1 MKVCIVNEFFR
12 PHVTG
17 GVDIFLDE
25 LSKFLAA
32 QGAQVKII
40 TARMNKGKQ
49 YEKDGNIE
57 IFRVRSSPL
66 NVKNFQQIPGV
77 TFPFNFFNYPLRAK
91 LAAIFRDADVVHIN
105 NPYHLS
111 FAPLQVAAML
121 AKPTV
126 LDIHDYWPICFR
138 KDLLHPTGSVCSQN
152 DPFSCYACLSLT
164 QKQFEMLAFPLTI
177 FLEFYARKNILS
189 KQKNIVT
196 VTHSK
201 FVARKIKE
209 YAGLDSMQIP
219 YPFFGRL
226 PTVRNK
232 KIGDVVRLTFMGRL
246 QTQKGAHLLTKIAER
261 LREKNIAY
269 EMNVLGDGPLMN
281 KMKSEAS
288 KKKLNVKL
296 FGFVTDRRVR
306 DATLAA
312 TDILLAPSLW
322 YEPFGI
328 VVLEAMAFGIP
339 VVGSRLGGMDDVINE
354 NDIGIA
360 VLPSVESVV
369 GAIERLIADSK
380 LYAGFSKNGLRN
392 IKKYDGEKIF
402 KKYLRL
408 FEQTKVK

>member
-1 MKVCIVNEFFR
+1 MKVCIMNEFFR
-12 PHVTG
+12 PYVTG

-25 LSKFLAA
+25 LSNFLAA
-32 QGAQVKII
+32 QGIQVKII
-40 TARMNKGKQ
+40 TALMNKGKQ
-49 YEKDGNIE
+49 YEKEGNIE

-66 NVKNFQQIPGV
+66 NVKNLQQIPGV

-91 LAAIFRDADVVHIN
+91 LTKIFRDTDIVHIN
-105 NPYHLS
+105 NSYHLS
-111 FAPLQVAAML
+111 FAPLQVATML
-121 AKPTV
+121 GKPTV
-126 LDIHDYWPICFR
+126 LDVHDYWPICFR

-164 QKQFEMLAFPLTI
+164 QRQLEMFAFPLAI

-189 KQKNIVT
+189 KKKNIVA

-201 FVARKIKE
+201 FVAKKIKE

-219 YPFFGRL
+219 YPFFGKL
-226 PTVRNK
+226 PSVQNK
-232 KIGDVVRLTFMGRL
+232 NIGDVVRLTFMGRL

-269 EMNVLGDGPLMN
+269 EMNVLGDGLLMN
-281 KMKSEAS
+281 KMKREVS
-288 KKKLNVKL
+288 KKKLNVKF

-306 DATLAA
+306 DATLVA

-339 VVGSRLGGMDDVINE
+339 VVGSSLGGMADVINE
-354 NDIGIA
+354 NEVGIA

-369 GAIERLIADSK
+369 DAVDRLVADSK

-402 KKYLRL
+402 KEYLRL